1 MHRRR
6 LSPREVSSLSD
17 LRCVWEKEV
26 IYIDNFFIDNE
37 FALADISPDG
47 RAAGLTDALNFILAV
62 PVSSESLP
70 RSTKP
75 ADGDQ
80 SLLKGLVP

>member
-1 MHRRR
+1 M
-6 LSPREVSSLSD
+6 
-17 LRCVWEKEV
+17 WEKEV

-62 PVSSESLP
+62 PVSSE
-70 RSTKP
+70 
-75 ADGDQ
+75 
-80 SLLKGLVP
+80 